1 MSRQRMVVLG
11 RLVDEAVERC
21 QLRLAGRR
29 VVTEAA
35 TGAYAATALLAA
47 RAGADVTALARGT
60 HHGSVPEVHRWLL
73 DTAELLGVAER
84 IDVVEDLTCTHLS
97 SADIVTNSGHLRP
110 LDDRLIRSLQPT
122 AVVPLMMEA
131 WEVGA
136 GRPDVDLAALRRWGI
151 AHAGTNERHPAVGV
165 FEYLGLMAVKLLLDS
180 GVPVVGTHLLL
191 LCDNPF
197 GPYLERTLTAC
208 GAQLTVASSPAS
220 AVRTA
225 RPVDAVVVSLTPATG
240 PRLGARE
247 LECLAEVAP
256 GAVLAQFFGDIDRV
270 AATAR
275 GFTCWPDP
283 APPHGHMG
291 VLPSAIG
298 DEPIVRLQA
307 GGLKVGEVLL
317 KAEAARTPFESGFLD
332 VL

>member
-1 MSRQRMVVLG
+1 MLTLA
-11 RLVDEAVERC
+11 RLVDEAVGRC
-21 QLRLAGRR
+21 HLCLAGRR

-47 RAGADVTALARGT
+47 TSGAEVVALARPT
-60 HHGSVPEVHRWLL
+60 SHGSVAEVHLWLL
-73 DTAELLGVAER
+73 ETARLLGVADR
-84 IDVVEDLTCTHLS
+84 IDVVEHLTPEHLA
-97 SADIVTNSGHLRP
+97 SADVVTNSGHVRP
-110 LDDRLIRSLQPT
+110 LDRRLIMNLKPT

-136 GRPDVDLAALRRWGI
+136 GRPDVDLAALGRRGI

-180 GVPVVGTHLLL
+180 GVPVFGTHLLL

-197 GPYLERTLTAC
+197 RDYLERTLTAC
-208 GAQLTVASSPAS
+208 GAEVTVASSPDAV
-220 AVRTA
+220 VRTA
-225 RPVDAVVVSLTPATG
+225 RPVDAIVVSLTPRAG
-240 PRLGARE
+240 ARLGAND
-247 LECLAEVAP
+247 LARLAHVAP
-256 GAVLAQFFGDIDRV
+256 GAVLAQFFGDIDRDS
-270 AATAR
+270 AAAC
-275 GFTCWPDP
+275 GFSCWPDP

-317 KAEAARTPFESGFLD
+317 KPEAARSPFESEFLD